1 MKTLT
6 YILGILGFVL
16 IFAGGIMYA
25 IQSTLSITAAI
36 FLWVGLLLI
45 LFFLYVNFSDIRDL
59 LLKRSTRYGAN
70 MAVVIV
76 IFLVVVVLLG
86 FMSVNHKRRVDL
98 TKTGR
103 YTLSEQTIKILKSL
117 KKDVK
122 AVAFYRSEEETYHAM
137 LRQNAEDLL
146 QEYSYHIPKFTY
158 KFIDPDRSPGLATK
172 YGVSE
177 YRIILLMS
185 GGKQE
190 KIGFESEEKVT
201 NALIKVTRDEVKTVY
216 FIKGHG
222 ENDIASIQK
231 IGYKAA
237 RDAVEKENYLIKELL
252 LMNEERVPSDAS
264 VVVISGP
271 KKDFLQDELEK
282 LKKYVENGGSLL
294 VMVDPGH
301 PITIKDFLTGYGF
314 KVMDDVIFDKQS
326 RVYGSNELTPVVYQY
341 DKEHPLTSE
350 FNLATYFYLVGTV
363 DIEKDKKKGQY
374 QLAMTGPNSWAETD
388 LKQWSEKG
396 EAEFNEG
403 KEKRGPLSIAA
414 VTTIPVKGSSE
425 GKIVEESGLLKE
437 GRFKFGKIIAFGDS
451 DFANNTNINLA
462 GNGEL
467 FLNTIGWLAEEADLI
482 SIRKRDTKNTPVTLT
497 VAQGRAIFW
506 IPVIVIPSLVLISG
520 IGIYSRRRWMR

>member
-1 MKTLT
+1 MKTIT

-16 IFAGGIMYA
+16 IFTGGIIYA
-25 IQSTLSITAAI
+25 IRSTLSITAAI

-59 LLKRSTRYGAN
+59 LLKKSTRYGAN

-76 IFLVVVVLLG
+76 IFLAVVVLLG
-86 FMSVNHKRRVDL
+86 FMSVNHKKRADL

-146 QEYSYHIPKFTY
+146 QEYSYHIPKFTFR
-158 KFIDPDRSPGLATK
+158 FIDPDRNPGLAMK

-177 YRIILLMS
+177 YRIILLMA

-190 KIGFESEEKVT
+190 KIGFESEEKLT
-201 NALIKVTRDEVKTVY
+201 NALIKVTRDEVKTIY
-216 FIKGHG
+216 FVKGHG
-222 ENDIASIQK
+222 ENDISSIQK
-231 IGYKAA
+231 LGYKAA
-237 RDAVEKENYLIKELL
+237 KDAVEKENYLVKELL
-252 LMNEERVPSDAS
+252 LMNEERVPAGAS
-264 VVVISGP
+264 VVIISGP
-271 KKDFLQDELEK
+271 KRDFLQDELDK

-294 VMVDPGH
+294 AMVDPGH
-301 PITIKDFLTGYGF
+301 PLTIKNFLAGYGF
-314 KVMDDVIFDKQS
+314 KVGDDVIFDTQS
-326 RVYGSNELTPVVYQY
+326 RVYGANELTPVVYQY
-341 DKEHPLTSE
+341 DKDHPLTSE

-374 QLAMTGPNSWAETD
+374 QLAMTGPNSWAEKD
-388 LKQWSEKG
+388 LKKWSETG
-396 EAEFNEG
+396 EASFDEG

-414 VTTIPVKGSSE
+414 VTTVPVKGSSDA
-425 GKIVEESGLLKE
+425 GVDESGKLKE

-482 SIRKRDTKNTPVTLT
+482 SIRKRDAKNTPVTLT

>member
-1 MKTLT
+1 MKTIT
-6 YILGILGFVL
+6 YILGIIGFIL
-16 IFAGGIMYA
+16 IFAGGIVYA
-25 IQSTLSITAAI
+25 IQSVLSITAAI
-36 FLWVGLLLI
+36 FLWVGLLFI

-76 IFLVVVVLLG
+76 IFLAVVVLLG
-86 FMSVNHKRRVDL
+86 FMSVNNKKRVDL

-122 AVAFYRSEEETYHAM
+122 AVAFYRSEEETFHAM
-137 LRQNAEDLL
+137 LRRNAEDLL
-146 QEYSYHIPKFTY
+146 QEYSYHTPKFTY
-158 KFIDPDRSPGLATK
+158 RFIDPDRNPGLATK

-201 NALIKVTRDEVKTVY
+201 NALIKVTRDEVKTIY
-216 FIKGHG
+216 FVKGHG
-222 ENDIASIQK
+222 ENDISSIQK
-231 IGYKAA
+231 VGYKAA
-237 RDAVEKENYLIKELL
+237 KDAIEKENYQVKELL
-252 LMNEERVPSDAS
+252 LMNEEKVPSDAS
-264 VVVISGP
+264 VVIVSGP
-271 KKDFLQDELEK
+271 KRDFLQDELDK
-282 LKKYVENGGSLL
+282 LKKYIENGGSLL

-301 PITIKDFLTGYGF
+301 PLTVKNFLEGYGF
-314 KVMDDVIFDKQS
+314 KVGDDVIFDTQS
-326 RVYGSNELTPVVYQY
+326 RVYGANELTPVVYQY
-341 DKEHPLTSE
+341 DKDHPLTSE
-350 FNLATYFYLVGTV
+350 FNLATYFYLINTV

-374 QLAMTGPNSWAETD
+374 QLALTGPNSWAEKD
-388 LKQWSEKG
+388 LKKWSESG
-396 EAEFNEG
+396 EAAFDEG

-414 VTTIPVKGSSE
+414 VTTVPVKGASE
-425 GKIVEESGLLKE
+425 LGVEEGGKLKE
-437 GRFKFGKIIAFGDS
+437 GRFQFGKIVAFGDS

-482 SIRKRDTKNTPVTLT
+482 SIRKRDTKNTPVVLT